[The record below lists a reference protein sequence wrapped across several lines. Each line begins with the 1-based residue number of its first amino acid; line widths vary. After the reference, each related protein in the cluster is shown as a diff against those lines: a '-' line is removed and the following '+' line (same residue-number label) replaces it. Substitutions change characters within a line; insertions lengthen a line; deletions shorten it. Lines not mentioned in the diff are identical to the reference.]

1 MSALVSIVLQKSP
14 RRSCRIKIRNNR
26 IGANGFLN
34 QRCALTPD
42 LESILRA
49 RRGKIVLQHNRVVS
63 GHKPDIVSCPLSA
76 PLTDS
81 CTAANHVIVLRQD
94 SSFPLDLNGSTVVI
108 GSAGKDHQ
116 VATRDLL
123 LAAHHLTDWSDCIDD
138 GCPRRVGHEALHWF

>member
-1 MSALVSIVLQKSP
+1 MK
-14 RRSCRIKIRNNR
+14 RR
-26 IGANGFLN
+26 
-34 QRCALTPD
+34 D
-42 LESILRA
+42 
-49 RRGKIVLQHNRVVS
+49 V
-63 GHKPDIVSCPLSA
+63 

-108 GSAGKDHQ
+108 GSTGKDHQ

-138 GCPRRVGHEALHWF
+138 GCPRRVGYEALHWF